1 MQFSN
6 IKIMDRRE
14 ALRQVALLTGAA
26 ISMPFAAAIL
36 QGCESGAGSAVGE
49 GLKYMTQKQ
58 FDVFNE
64 VAERIMPKTDTPGA
78 KDAGVTNFIDRMLG
92 EYYPAE
98 DSKKYT
104 TAIDDFDKTCET
116 ANGKSFTAMT
126 DEERDA
132 YLKTVENQAYKD
144 AEGGKDTK
152 DIFWFAAKQ
161 GTLMAFFL
169 SEPGATKVLQHV
181 AVPGVYQ
188 GCVPLN
194 EAGRGVTWATD

>member
-1 MQFSN
+1 
-6 IKIMDRRE
+6 MDRRE

-36 QGCESGAGSAVGE
+36 QGCESEAGSAVGE
-49 GLKYMTQKQ
+49 GLKYLTQKQ

-78 KDAGVTNFIDRMLG
+78 KDAGVTNFIDKMLG

-98 DSKKYT
+98 DSKKYAA
-104 TAIDDFDKTCET
+104 AIDAFDKACEA
-116 ANGKSFTAMT
+116 ANGKSFTEMT
-126 DEERDA
+126 DDDRDA

-144 AEGGKDTK
+144 VEAGKDTK
-152 DIFWFAAKQ
+152 EIFWFTAKQ

-169 SEPGATKVLQHV
+169 SEAGSTKVLQHV
-181 AVPGVYQ
+181 AIPGPYQ
-188 GCVPLN
+188 GCVPLS
-194 EAGRGVTWATD
+194 EAGRGVTWTSDNGI